1 MMLLLV
7 AKLADAVGTDVLFL
21 ELTKTLGLAAKM
33 ANGYILCQNN
43 TVTLCENLYGVC
55 VGYA

>member
-1 MMLLLV
+1 MLLLV

-21 ELTKTLGLAAKM
+21 ELTKTLCLAAKM